1 VRCEAL
7 CNNSGI
13 VVDLIDDFD
22 RNLGN
27 AVRIDVV
34 GEKIADHPP
43 SSCRREP
50 VEKGSTAFWHAT
62 AMKPNIRSAR
72 LAPMRKR
79 ELMHIRTEI
88 SDTV

>member
-22 RNLGN
+22 RDLGN

-34 GEKIADHPP
+34 SEKIANHPP

-50 VEKGSTAFWHAT
+50 VEKGSAVF
-62 AMKPNIRSAR
+62 
-72 LAPMRKR
+72 
-79 ELMHIRTEI
+79 
-88 SDTV
+88 